1 MHAIL
6 ADEFDIALV
15 PQIGKLQRMTRL
27 MISVPDSL
35 ESSLHRRVAQ
45 AGFQSD
51 EEYIVSLVQADC
63 EAAAGRAWR
72 KFYRPVSAVSVSP
85 PTQSAAQRMCVPLRS
100 DRVDPQAARL
110 VDGADRHHR
119 RVSASTGGVGTGTA
133 LGKRTAGWQIGQIG
147 WRAADRFQ
155 A

>member
-63 EAAAGRAWR
+63 EAADLEAVLESRDAGPFAPLEADWKHKVRA
-72 KFYRPVSAVSVSP
+72 
-85 PTQSAAQRMCVPLRS
+85 AAQRR
-100 DRVDPQAARL
+100 
-110 VDGADRHHR
+110 G
-119 RVSASTGGVGTGTA
+119 
-133 LGKRTAGWQIGQIG
+133 
-147 WRAADRFQ
+147 
-155 A
+155 